1 VAGVEKKAGDRP
13 EAVAAA
19 DAVFRE
25 YGGFIRA
32 VIRFQAGSR
41 FDSED
46 LFQGFFLVL
55 VRKPVP
61 AEVRHIKSFLYRS
74 IVNYVLDLV
83 RRSASYRRN
92 LQQYAE
98 QTRILINTRPAESA
112 FVGTPERSALITHL
126 VHFLQHR
133 EAEAFVLKYRDNY
146 TVAEIAAA
154 MGVDRRTVSRYLS
167 AGLRKLRENAAGE

>member
-1 VAGVEKKAGDRP
+1 MAGVEKKAGDRAA
-13 EAVAAA
+13 AVAAA
-19 DAVFRE
+19 SVVFRE

-61 AEVRHIKSFLYRS
+61 ADVRNIKSFLYRS

-83 RRSASYRRN
+83 RKKASYQRN

-98 QTRILINTRPAESA
+98 QTRILINNQPAGNAFIGATERGTMITRL
-112 FVGTPERSALITHL
+112 GRL
-126 VHFLQHR
+126 LQNR